1 MYSCSIGELNMT
13 DAQNTFAKVW
23 MSLFDNDI
31 EDMRHQLSIKR
42 DFSIPNFSD
51 DEAQEIWAFIEQM
64 CDSL

>member
-1 MYSCSIGELNMT
+1 MT
-13 DAQNTFAKVW
+13 DAQITFAKVW